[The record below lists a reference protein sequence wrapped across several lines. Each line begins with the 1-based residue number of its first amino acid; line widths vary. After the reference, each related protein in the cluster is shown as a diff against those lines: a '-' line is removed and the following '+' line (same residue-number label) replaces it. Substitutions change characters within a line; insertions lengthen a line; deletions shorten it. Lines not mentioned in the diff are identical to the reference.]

1 MTQTDADEATPG
13 PAAARHRELDDWSP
27 HAFDLDYVCALTDD
41 LEGACRDF
49 AAGAGRKLTIGEA
62 FRGVEIVFRRTIK
75 DDESSPVTAVL
86 RRGHKDRDDRTEA
99 ASGWHLNPEPGRRT
113 MATAGPLPEEP
124 GELARMMVELAIS
137 GLGWAPAALPPH
149 VETKISFGGHGTK
162 AQHRAQQRREAGQR
176 ARARGY
182 DHAVR
187 SAAVTRWHD
196 ARQAAQRDEPIGD
209 DLKARLHRELSDSA
223 WDFLA
228 PDLKAPGPLAQE
240 PLTEIQDAGALMSEV
255 RAVPDWRP
263 PTKEELYWSSE
274 AALMV
279 PRCEEGF
286 AHAWLQGDLQTA
298 RTLLDEILRI
308 GSPRDEDAG
317 RIARARLAL
326 ALMDGDLEVALVAGA
341 AAMRRTGYPTLL
353 DYLTAKHLLPEEP
366 EDEFFGEL
374 ARLAARVTDADA
386 TDRASRDEVA
396 DMISSLTAQLGNL
409 VGNHHRLHMVL
420 RDPMHGDASF
430 WFDIDR
436 TGLALSTTLQPD
448 DTPAAAQRR
457 QRLKAEGFTVDASGV
472 GAQIRLWES
481 TAPQTGEIPPDP
493 VLERAVRLAVE
504 LLEELYDED
513 VRQLGWD
520 GLTI

>member
-1 MTQTDADEATPG
+1 MTDAGQTGEPATAG
-13 PAAARHRELDDWSP
+13 SRTRELDDWSP
-27 HAFDLDYVCALTDD
+27 HAFDLDYVSALTDD
-41 LEGACRDF
+41 LEQACQDF
-49 AAGAGRKLTIGEA
+49 ATGAGRKLTIGEA
-62 FRGVEIVFRRTIK
+62 FRGVEIVFRRRRRK
-75 DDESSPVTAVL
+75 DGTTEPVTAVL
-86 RRGHKDRDDRTEA
+86 RPGHKDRDDRSEA
-99 ASGWHLNPEPGRRT
+99 ASGWHLSEEPGRT
-113 MATAGPLPEEP
+113 MAVAGPLPDEP

-137 GLGWAPAALPPH
+137 GLAWAPAALPPH
-149 VETKISFGGHGTK
+149 VEIKISFGGHGSK
-162 AQHRAQQRREAGQR
+162 GQRQRQHRREAAQR

-187 SAAVTRWHD
+187 SAAVTRWQD
-196 ARQAAQRDEPIGD
+196 ARQAALREEPIGD

-223 WDFLA
+223 WDFLI
-228 PDLKAPGPLAQE
+228 PDLNAPGPLAQE
-240 PLTEIQDAGALMSEV
+240 PLTDVQDATTLMSEA

-263 PTKEELYWSSE
+263 PTKEELYWFSD

-286 AHAWLQGDLQTA
+286 AHAWLRGDLQTA

-341 AAMRRTGYPTLL
+341 AAMRRTGHPTLL
-353 DYLTAKHLLPEEP
+353 AYLTAKNLLPEQESD
-366 EDEFFGEL
+366 DEFFSEL
-374 ARLAARVTDADA
+374 ARLSARITDADV
-386 TDRASRDEVA
+386 TDRASREDVA

-409 VGNHHRLHMVL
+409 IDNHPRLHMVL

-436 TGLALSTTLQPD
+436 TGLALTTTIEPD
-448 DTPAAAQRR
+448 DSPAAARRR
-457 QRLKAEGFTVDASGV
+457 QRLKAEGFTVDGNGV
-472 GAQIRLWES
+472 GAGIRLWES
-481 TAPQTGEIPPDP
+481 TTDDVPPEP
-493 VLERAVRLAVE
+493 VIERAVRTAVE

-520 GLTI
+520 GLTL